1 MTYHHLKVTEKV
13 KEEKVLKILTPNKLL
28 TRCLVLIA
36 QIKAVDNSYK
46 IKIKKIRKILYALYL
61 QNRMTK
67 KNYNSLIKSSK

>member
-28 TRCLVLIA
+28 TRRLVLIA